1 MTTRPALGTLAATT
15 AGDSDEYDRERL
27 LAQYHRERARR
38 ALVLDS
44 IRAHLDEQPSPR
56 AVRASA
62 RRWVADLLAIA
73 EKVAKNKMEHPE

>member
-1 MTTRPALGTLAATT
+1 VTSQPDAETIAR
-15 AGDSDEYDRERL
+15 
-27 LAQYHRERARR
+27 YHRERARR

-56 AVRASA
+56 AVRACA

-73 EKVAKNKMEHPE
+73 EQAAKNKTEDTINTDNFGGAA